1 MSTNL
6 FKLSNLDPRHQNHS
20 FSGKLKSDVNSSQ
33 TYDTNC
39 KPIQVTTVYEP
50 LNTYPEERK
59 WVLFDPKGA

>member
-6 FKLSNLDPRHQNHS
+6 FELSNLDPRHQNHS

-50 LNTYPEERK
+50 LNTYPEE
-59 WVLFDPKGA
+59 